1 MIRVFWVN
9 YNLQCMIR
17 SGGVGVGFGKGWTEN
32 VSPRFGK
39 MFFAGAKDFT
49 ETRLGEGVDEDWVRL
64 EKGED
69 E

>member
-1 MIRVFWVN
+1 MT
-9 YNLQCMIR
+9 R
-17 SGGVGVGFGKGWTEN
+17 SGGVGVGFGKGRTEN

-39 MFFAGAKDFT
+39 MFAAGARDLT
-49 ETRLGEGVDEDWVRL
+49 ETRLGGVDEGWVML

>member
-1 MIRVFWVN
+1 MTK
-9 YNLQCMIR
+9 
-17 SGGVGVGFGKGWTEN
+17 SGGVGVGFGKGRTEN

-39 MFFAGAKDFT
+39 MFSAGARDLT
-49 ETRLGEGVDEDWVRL
+49 DTRLVDEGWVML

>member
-1 MIRVFWVN
+1 
-9 YNLQCMIR
+9 MIR
-17 SGGVGVGFGKGWTEN
+17 SGGVGAGFGKGWTEN

-49 ETRLGEGVDEDWVRL
+49 DTRLGGVDEDWVML

>member
-1 MIRVFWVN
+1 MIRRIWVN
-9 YNLQCMIR
+9 YNLQCMIK
-17 SGGVGVGFGKGWTEN
+17 SGGVGVGFGKGRTEN

-39 MFFAGAKDFT
+39 IFSAGARDLT
-49 ETRLGEGVDEDWVRL
+49 ETRLGGVDEGWVML